1 MADDN
6 FSDADTDF
14 QLPPHPIMVV
24 LVDDQPMVA
33 EAIRRMLENER
44 DIDLHYCMDA
54 NKALDMI
61 KSIQPTLILQDL
73 VMPHTDGLTLLQ
85 SYRVSKKTRDV
96 PVVVLSSKE
105 ESEVKAR
112 AFALGANDYMIKL
125 PDKVELIARI
135 RYHSQW
141 YINKL
146 QRDDAYRSLQ
156 ASQRQLKELNLSLYQ
171 MSRNDGLTGIMNRGR
186 FDEVIVDEWARAKRE
201 RQLLALIMIDIDF
214 FKLYNDSFGHLAGDT
229 CLKKVAEILQGGL
242 RRPSDIIARFGG
254 EEFVA
259 LLPNTGLE
267 GAVKVAEELR
277 GRIGAASLSHS
288 ESDVAEYVTI
298 SLGVAAVMPSDQY
311 SSDSLIEA
319 ADSALYQAKHEGRNR
334 TVVQRSLPAPE
345 KGGRKPS

>member
-1 MADDN
+1 MMADDN
-6 FSDADTDF
+6 FSDTDF

-24 LVDDQPMVA
+24 LVDDQPMIA
-33 EAIRRMLENER
+33 ESIRRMLEHEH

-54 NKALDMI
+54 SKALDMI
-61 KSIQPTLILQDL
+61 KNIQPTLILQDL
-73 VMPHTDGLTLLQ
+73 VMPHTDGLALLQ
-85 SYRVSKKTRDV
+85 SYRANRETCDV

-105 ESEVKAR
+105 EPEVKAR

-201 RQLLALIMIDIDF
+201 RQLLSLIMIDIDF
-214 FKLYNDSFGHLAGDT
+214 FKLYNDSLGHLAGDT
-229 CLKKVAEILQGGL
+229 CLKKVAETLQNAL

-254 EEFVA
+254 EEFVV
-259 LLPNTGLE
+259 LLPNTDLE

-277 GRIGAASLSHS
+277 GRIEAVSLSHP
-288 ESDVAEYVTI
+288 ESDVAKGVTI
-298 SLGVAAVMPSDQY
+298 SLGVAVVMPSEQC
-311 SSDSLIEA
+311 SPAGLIEA
-319 ADSALYQAKHEGRNR
+319 ADSALYQAKRDGRNR
-334 TVVQRSLPAPE
+334 TVVQPSLPAPE
-345 KGGRKPS
+345 KAGRKSS